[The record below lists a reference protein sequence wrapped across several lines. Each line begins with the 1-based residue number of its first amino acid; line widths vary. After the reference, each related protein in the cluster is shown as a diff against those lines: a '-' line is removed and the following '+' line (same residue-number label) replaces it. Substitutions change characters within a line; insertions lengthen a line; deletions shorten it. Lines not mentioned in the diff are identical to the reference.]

1 MSAEITKK
9 QVWIEL
15 YSERI
20 CGLWQQWRTQL
31 GVSQEYSEQLK
42 RDLDGF
48 YDDPLKKKL
57 IETTY

>member
-1 MSAEITKK
+1 MSAEITEK
-9 QVWIEL
+9 QLWIEL

-20 CGLWQQWRTQL
+20 CRLWQQWRTQL

>member
-1 MSAEITKK
+1 MGAEITEK
-9 QVWIEL
+9 QLWIEL

-42 RDLDGF
+42 NDLDGF

>member
-1 MSAEITKK
+1 MSAEITEK
-9 QVWIEL
+9 QLWIEL

-20 CGLWQQWRTQL
+20 CRLWQQWRTQL
-31 GVSQEYSEQLK
+31 GVSQEYCKQLE